1 MVPGARGTAASE
13 VVRAEASVG
22 AEAWVLG
29 ESGAAK
35 EESGAAS
42 AGSETT
48 SPARNAIG
56 SPSLRHLRP
65 NAGPRHH
72 PLPSRPRS
80 PGCHGSGRLS
90 PQRSAATAPG
100 QCRPLA
106 PVPPGTMV
114 TSTCLHLVG
123 HISPSWSRWRARRSA
138 APRRYRPRHRGRP
151 TRGAAQVRGR
161 EGSHIGL
168 GGAGL
173 EDGADSLVGHAPDN
187 HPPRS
192 G

>member
-42 AGSETT
+42 AESETT

-123 HISPSWSRWRARRSA
+123 HISPSCHVGVPDEALHDAKTPRLVRRAVGGDERGQPPTPGPGRARP
-138 APRRYRPRHRGRP
+138 PRR
-151 TRGAAQVRGR
+151 
-161 EGSHIGL
+161 
-168 GGAGL
+168 
-173 EDGADSLVGHAPDN
+173 
-187 HPPRS
+187 
-192 G
+192 